1 MTQLGNFFLQCYF
14 EQHLLYFLTT
24 EYQFITLGLTQSPMM
39 QLTKSNEKIWTN
51 SLLKNT
57 VH

>member
-39 QLTKSNEKIWTN
+39 QLTKSNEKIWTIAY
-51 SLLKNT
+51 
-57 VH
+57 